1 MNTRALLLAG
11 LLGLT
16 TVAMADSTFERTLNV
31 SGQPD
36 LYVSTGS
43 GNIKVTPGGGGGQ
56 IHVVGHVHAGW
67 NAFGDISSRVQR
79 IVDHPPIA
87 QEGNAVRIGDTHD
100 RELYNNLSIDYEIT
114 VPADVALNLHSGSG
128 DIEVDRVG
136 RYLSASS
143 GSGNV
148 RAHGVHGASSLESGS
163 GDLELEDE
171 GPGAVKA
178 RTGSGTIRVH
188 GLNGGFNA
196 RTGSGD
202 IEAEGHLQGASTIST
217 GSGDV
222 RLHLSSDSHFTLEGS
237 TGSGDI
243 RVHMAGLV
251 AANSDTSRHHVTT
264 EVNGGGPPLEI
275 RTGSGSIEIAS
286 R

>member
-1 MNTRALLLAG
+1 MNARLLLLAG
-11 LLGLT
+11 LLSLT
-16 TVAMADSTFERTLNV
+16 AAALADNTFDRTLNV

-43 GNIKVTPGGGGGQ
+43 GNIKIMPGGGNQ
-56 IHVVGHVHAGW
+56 IHIIGHVHAGW
-67 NAFGDISSRVQR
+67 SAFGDISARVQR
-79 IVDHPPIA
+79 IVDHPPIT
-87 QEGNAVRIGDTHD
+87 QQGNAVHIGDSND
-100 RELYNNLSIDYEIT
+100 RELFNNLSIDYEIT

-128 DIEVDRVG
+128 DIEVNHVA
-136 RYLSASS
+136 RYLAASS

-148 RAHGVHGASSLESGS
+148 RAHGIHGPSSLESGS

-171 GPGAVKA
+171 AQGDVKA
-178 RTGSGTIRVH
+178 RTGSGSIRVH

-202 IEAEGHLQGASTIST
+202 IEADGHLQGASTIST

-222 RLHLSSDSHFTLEGS
+222 RLHLSPDSRFTLEGS

-243 RVHMAGLV
+243 RVHMPGLV

-275 RTGSGSIEIAS
+275 RTGSGSIEVAS

>member
-1 MNTRALLLAG
+1 MNARLLLLAG
-11 LLGLT
+11 LLSLT
-16 TVAMADSTFERTLNV
+16 AAALADNTFDRTLNV

-43 GNIKVTPGGGGGQ
+43 GNIKITPGGGNQVHIIGR
-56 IHVVGHVHAGW
+56 VHAGW
-67 NAFGDISSRVQR
+67 SSFGDINARIQR

-87 QEGNAVRIGDTHD
+87 QQGNAVRVGDSND
-100 RELYNNLSIDYEIT
+100 RELFNNLSIDYEIT

-128 DIEVDRVG
+128 DIEVNQVG
-136 RYLSASS
+136 RYLAASS
-143 GSGNV
+143 GSGSV
-148 RAHGVHGASSLESGS
+148 RAHGIHGPSNLESGS
-163 GDLELEDE
+163 GDLELEDDA
-171 GPGAVKA
+171 PGDVRA
-178 RTGSGTIRVH
+178 RTGSGSIRVH

-202 IEAEGHLQGASTIST
+202 IEADGHLQGASTIST

-222 RLHLSSDSHFTLEGS
+222 RLHLTPDSRFTLEGS

-243 RVHMAGLV
+243 RVHMPGLV

-275 RTGSGSIEIAS
+275 RTGSGSIEVAS